1 MKTPVPPPAPLGVLK
16 RQLLMSEASPQRM
29 LDLVTRPELV
39 KDREYHPWEW
49 FFRHEPPSGFTREEW
64 WTAVR
69 WKREE
74 TARPLPLRLTSGT
87 PLSFNLPDPLLEL
100 LEEITARTKGQIE
113 LPEPVTNPTT
123 RNRYLVS
130 SLMEEAVTSSQLE
143 GASTSRVVAKRMLR
157 EGRTPTNR
165 SERMI
170 VNNYLAMLRIIE
182 LKDEPLSPEL
192 IMEIHRRVTEGT
204 LDDPSE
210 AGRMQAPSEERVRI
224 YGDIA
229 NEQVLHVPPP
239 AEELEERMS
248 ALCAFANSE
257 KSADT
262 GYVPPLIRAVAL
274 HFMMGYDHYFADG
287 NGRTSRAVFY
297 WSMLHQG
304 FFLAEFLSL
313 SRLFRAAPAKYAR
326 TFLLTEQ
333 DEGDLTHFLLEHAR
347 FLMRAIEELDA
358 YLALKTRSLTT
369 LGRALRATDLNH
381 RQIAVLESFMR
392 DPGGCMTVAQ
402 HSATQGVVKQTAR
415 TDLQDLE
422 SRGFLLSARRGR
434 SVTWFPVD
442 DLADRIK
449 GRSR

>member
-1 MKTPVPPPAPLGVLK
+1 MKIPMPPPAPLDVLK
-16 RQLLMSEASPQRM
+16 HKLLMSEANAQRM
-29 LDLVTRPELV
+29 LNLVTHPELA
-39 KDREYHPWEW
+39 KDPEYHPWEW

-64 WTAVR
+64 WTAIR
-69 WKREE
+69 WKRKE
-74 TARPLPLRLTSGT
+74 TARSLPLHLTSGV

-100 LEEITARTKGQIE
+100 LEEITARAKGQIE
-113 LPEPVTNPTT
+113 LPEPVMNPAT

-143 GASTSRVVAKRMLR
+143 GASTSRVIAKRMLR
-157 EGRTPTNR
+157 EGRTPQNR

-170 VNNYLAMLRIIE
+170 VNNYLVMHRIIE

-204 LDDPSE
+204 LDDPFE
-210 AGRMQAPSEERVRI
+210 AGRMQAPGEDRVRI
-224 YGDIA
+224 YGDITD
-229 NEQVLHVPPP
+229 EQVLHIPPP
-239 AEELEERMS
+239 TEELEERMN

-257 KSADT
+257 RTSDT
-262 GYVPPLIRAVAL
+262 GYVPPLIRAMTL

-304 FFLAEFLSL
+304 FFLAEFLPV

-347 FLMRAIEELDA
+347 FLTRAIKDLDA
-358 YLALKTRSLTT
+358 YLALNTRSLTT
-369 LGRALRATDLNH
+369 LGRMLRATNLNH

-392 DPGGCMTVAQ
+392 DPGGYITVTQ
-402 HSATQGVVKQTAR
+402 HSTTHQVVKQTAR

-422 SRGFLLSARRGR
+422 SRGFLLRGR
-434 SVTWFPVD
+434 QGRSITWFPVD
-442 DLADRIK
+442 DLADRIE
-449 GRSR
+449 GRST